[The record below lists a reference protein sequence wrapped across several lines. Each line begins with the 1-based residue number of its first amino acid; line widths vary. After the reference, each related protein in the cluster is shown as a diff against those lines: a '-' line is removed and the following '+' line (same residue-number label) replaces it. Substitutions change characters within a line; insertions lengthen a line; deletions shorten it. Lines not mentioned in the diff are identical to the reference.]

1 MRDKIN
7 EILNLIKA
15 NKFVEAESK
24 CEEIKIKLDKNVEF
38 LHIYGFIFLNLKK
51 YDKAINV
58 WKKAIEINPEFVEG
72 LNNLGN
78 AFLKIKKFDEAIEYL
93 NDALKLKPDFFET
106 YYTLSEVFFHKAMYE
121 ASLKNLDKALNLKPD
136 HLPTINNKI
145 KLLLKMSKKE
155 DALKF
160 LDKVIPYHPKNS
172 ELYNEKAEILS
183 ELGMNSRSL
192 NTYKTILMIDPN
204 YPFVLGKVVDDKLKN
219 CDWNGLDKDCAEI
232 KKKIIDGKKIA
243 APFLVSTLFDSSY
256 LQNKS
261 AEIWI
266 KQFRLTEKKFKFQT
280 DNNDSKRNIGYFS
293 ADFRDHP
300 VGHLISK
307 MLESHDKTKFNIY
320 GFYLGNKHKEDD
332 RFYKR
337 IKKTFTKFYDV
348 SKMSDEEIISLSIN
362 LKIHIAVDLMVYTG
376 SQSRFGIFLNKCA
389 PIQIN
394 FLGYPGTSASEKID
408 YIIADKTVIPET
420 NKKFFTEKIIYFPN
434 SYQPSEKNR
443 QLSEKKFTKKN
454 LNLPEDVFIF
464 CCFNTCSKILP
475 GMINVWAD
483 ILNQVPKSILWMIS
497 DNEVTK
503 KNLNIEFEKKNI
515 DTKKIIFSDKLPIS
529 EHLARI
535 KYADLFLD
543 TFPYN
548 AHTSCS
554 DSIWAGLPLLTI
566 EGNSFQSRVASSLL
580 RTSGLEEL
588 VTKNEKEYIEKAV
601 YIAKNK
607 DYLDNL
613 KNKLINSRN
622 TNPLFDNQTFI
633 KDMEKA
639 YSIVL
644 EKYFKNQKPEDIYL

>member
-58 WKKAIEINPEFVEG
+58 WKKAIKINPEFVEG

-106 YYTLSEVFFHKAMYE
+106 YYTLSEAFFHKAMYE

-145 KLLLKMSKKE
+145 KLLLKMRKKE

-183 ELGMNSRSL
+183 DLGMNSRSL

-219 CDWNGLDKDCAEI
+219 CDWNGLDKDCADI

-280 DNNDSKRNIGYFS
+280 DNNDTKRNIGYFS

-633 KDMEKA
+633 KDIEKA

>member
-219 CDWNGLDKDCAEI
+219 CDWNGLDKDCADI

>member
-58 WKKAIEINPEFVEG
+58 WKKAIKINPEFVEG

-106 YYTLSEVFFHKAMYE
+106 YYTLSEAFFHKAMYE

-145 KLLLKMSKKE
+145 KLLLKMRKKE

-183 ELGMNSRSL
+183 DLGMNSRSL

>member
-106 YYTLSEVFFHKAMYE
+106 YYTLSEAFFHKAMYE

-145 KLLLKMSKKE
+145 KLLLKMRKKE

-183 ELGMNSRSL
+183 DLGMNSRSL

-280 DNNDSKRNIGYFS
+280 DNNDTKRNIGYFS

-503 KNLNIEFEKKNI
+503 KNLNIEFEKKKYRYKKNNI
-515 DTKKIIFSDKLPIS
+515 
-529 EHLARI
+529 
-535 KYADLFLD
+535 
-543 TFPYN
+543 
-548 AHTSCS
+548 
-554 DSIWAGLPLLTI
+554 
-566 EGNSFQSRVASSLL
+566 
-580 RTSGLEEL
+580 
-588 VTKNEKEYIEKAV
+588 
-601 YIAKNK
+601 
-607 DYLDNL
+607 
-613 KNKLINSRN
+613 
-622 TNPLFDNQTFI
+622 
-633 KDMEKA
+633 
-639 YSIVL
+639 
-644 EKYFKNQKPEDIYL
+644 

>member
-15 NKFVEAESK
+15 NKFAEAEIK
-24 CEEIKIKLDKNVEF
+24 CEEIKIKLDKNIEF
-38 LHIYGFIFLNLKK
+38 LHIFGFIFLNLKK
-51 YDKAINV
+51 YDKAIKV
-58 WKKAIEINPEFVEG
+58 WKKAIEINPQFVEG

-106 YYTLSEVFFHKAMYE
+106 YYTLSEVFFHKAMYDV
-121 ASLKNLDKALNLKPD
+121 SLKNLDKALNLKPD
-136 HLPTINNKI
+136 HLPTISNKI
-145 KLLLKMSKKE
+145 KLLLKMSKNE
-155 DALKF
+155 TALKF
-160 LDKVIPYHPKNS
+160 IEKVIPYHPKNS
-172 ELYNEKAEILS
+172 DLYNEKAEILS
-183 ELGMNSRSL
+183 ELGKNSSSL

-266 KQFRLTEKKFKFQT
+266 KQFKLTDKKFKFQT
-280 DNNDSKRNIGYFS
+280 DNNESKRNIGYFS

-362 LKIHIAVDLMVYTG
+362 LKIHIAVDLMAYTG
-376 SQSRFGIFLNKCA
+376 SQSRFGIFFNKCA

-420 NKKFFTEKIIYFPN
+420 NKKYFTEKIIYFPN

-497 DNEVTK
+497 DNEVAK

-515 DTKKIIFSDKLPIS
+515 DIKKIIFSDKLPIS

-535 KYADLFLD
+535 KHADLFLD

-580 RTSGLEEL
+580 KTSGLEEL
-588 VTKNEKEYIEKAV
+588 VTKNEKEYIKKAV

-633 KDMEKA
+633 KNIEKA

>member
-183 ELGMNSRSL
+183 DLGMNSRSL

-219 CDWNGLDKDCAEI
+219 CDWNGLDKDCADI

-280 DNNDSKRNIGYFS
+280 DNNDTKRNIGYFS

-633 KDMEKA
+633 KDIEKA

>member
-58 WKKAIEINPEFVEG
+58 WKKAIKINPEFVEG

-183 ELGMNSRSL
+183 DLGMNSRSL

-280 DNNDSKRNIGYFS
+280 DNNYTKRNIGYFS

>member
-58 WKKAIEINPEFVEG
+58 WKKAIKINPEFVEG

-106 YYTLSEVFFHKAMYE
+106 YYTLSEAFFHKAMYE

-183 ELGMNSRSL
+183 DLGMNSRSL

-219 CDWNGLDKDCAEI
+219 CDWNGLDKDCADI

-633 KDMEKA
+633 KDIEKA

>member
-183 ELGMNSRSL
+183 DLGMNSRSL

-633 KDMEKA
+633 KDIEKA

>member
-58 WKKAIEINPEFVEG
+58 WKKAIKINPEFVEG

-106 YYTLSEVFFHKAMYE
+106 YYTLSEAFFHKAMYE

-145 KLLLKMSKKE
+145 KLLLKMRKKE

-183 ELGMNSRSL
+183 DLGMNSRSL

-219 CDWNGLDKDCAEI
+219 CDWNGLDKDCADI

>member
-145 KLLLKMSKKE
+145 KLLLKMRKKE

-183 ELGMNSRSL
+183 DLGMNSRSL

-219 CDWNGLDKDCAEI
+219 CDWNGLDKDCADI

-633 KDMEKA
+633 KDIEKA

>member
-58 WKKAIEINPEFVEG
+58 WKKAIKINPEFVEG

-145 KLLLKMSKKE
+145 KLLLKMRKKE

-183 ELGMNSRSL
+183 DLGMNSRSL

-280 DNNDSKRNIGYFS
+280 DNNYTKRNIGYFS

-633 KDMEKA
+633 KDIEKA

>member
-106 YYTLSEVFFHKAMYE
+106 YYTLSEAFFHKAMYE

-219 CDWNGLDKDCAEI
+219 CDWNGLDKDCADI

-280 DNNDSKRNIGYFS
+280 DNNDTKRNIGYFS

>member
-58 WKKAIEINPEFVEG
+58 WKKAIKINPEFVEG

-106 YYTLSEVFFHKAMYE
+106 YYTLSEAFFHKAMYE

-219 CDWNGLDKDCAEI
+219 CDWNGLDKDCADI

-633 KDMEKA
+633 KDIEKA

>member
-58 WKKAIEINPEFVEG
+58 WKKAIKINPEFVEG

-106 YYTLSEVFFHKAMYE
+106 YYTLSEAFFHKAMYE

-183 ELGMNSRSL
+183 DLGMNSRSL

>member
-183 ELGMNSRSL
+183 DLGMNSRSL

-280 DNNDSKRNIGYFS
+280 DNNYTKRNIGYFS

-633 KDMEKA
+633 KDIEKA

>member
-183 ELGMNSRSL
+183 DLGMNSRSL

>member
-106 YYTLSEVFFHKAMYE
+106 YYTLSEAFFHKAMYE

-145 KLLLKMSKKE
+145 KLLLKMRKKE

>member
-58 WKKAIEINPEFVEG
+58 WKKAIKINPEFVEG

>member
-145 KLLLKMSKKE
+145 KLLLKMRKKE

>member
-106 YYTLSEVFFHKAMYE
+106 YYTLSEAFFHKAMYE

-145 KLLLKMSKKE
+145 KLLLKMRKKE

-633 KDMEKA
+633 KDIEKA

>member
-58 WKKAIEINPEFVEG
+58 WKKAIKINPEFVEG

-183 ELGMNSRSL
+183 DLGMNSRSL

-219 CDWNGLDKDCAEI
+219 CDWNGLDKDCADI

-280 DNNDSKRNIGYFS
+280 DNNYTKRNIGYFS

-633 KDMEKA
+633 KDIEKA

>member
-58 WKKAIEINPEFVEG
+58 WKKAIKINPEFVEG

-183 ELGMNSRSL
+183 DLGMNSRSL

-219 CDWNGLDKDCAEI
+219 CDWNGLDKDCADI

>member
-58 WKKAIEINPEFVEG
+58 WKKAIKINPEFVEG

-183 ELGMNSRSL
+183 DLGMNSRSL

-219 CDWNGLDKDCAEI
+219 CDWNGLDKDCADI

-633 KDMEKA
+633 KDIEKA

>member
-106 YYTLSEVFFHKAMYE
+106 YYTLSEAFFHKAMYE

-145 KLLLKMSKKE
+145 KLLLKMRKKE

-183 ELGMNSRSL
+183 DLGMNSRSL

>member
-106 YYTLSEVFFHKAMYE
+106 YYTLSEAFFHKAMYE

-145 KLLLKMSKKE
+145 KLLLKMRKKE

-183 ELGMNSRSL
+183 DLGMNSRSL

-219 CDWNGLDKDCAEI
+219 CDWNGLDKDCADI

-280 DNNDSKRNIGYFS
+280 DNNYTKRNIGYFS

-633 KDMEKA
+633 KDIEKA

>member
-145 KLLLKMSKKE
+145 KLLLKMRKKE

-183 ELGMNSRSL
+183 DLGMNSRSL

>member
-58 WKKAIEINPEFVEG
+58 WKKAIKINPEFVEG

-106 YYTLSEVFFHKAMYE
+106 YYTLSEAFFHKAMYE

-183 ELGMNSRSL
+183 DLGMNSRSL

-280 DNNDSKRNIGYFS
+280 DNNYTKRNIGYFS

>member
-106 YYTLSEVFFHKAMYE
+106 YYTLSEAFFHKAMYE

-145 KLLLKMSKKE
+145 KLLLKMRKKE

-183 ELGMNSRSL
+183 DLGMNSRSL

-633 KDMEKA
+633 KDIEKA